1 MIGFESNGAPRIAPG
16 NTIIQTV
23 SLPHGKNRFVIGGLR
38 KQEKVKSR
46 TGIPWL
52 CEIPYLE
59 YLFGTVTTSTRYADL
74 VIVGECEW
82 ASPADSNAHAYTKK
96 TTKGAP
102 AQ

>member
-1 MIGFESNGAPRIAPG
+1 M
-16 NTIIQTV
+16 
-23 SLPHGKNRFVIGGLR
+23 IGGLR

-82 ASPADSNAHAYTKK
+82 ASPADSNEHAYTKK

>member
-1 MIGFESNGAPRIAPG
+1 MIAINQEKFI
-16 NTIIQTV
+16 TQIV
-23 SLPHGKNRFVIGGLR
+23 SLPHGKNRFVIGGLQ

-52 CEIPYLE
+52 CEIPILE
-59 YLFGTVTTSTRYADL
+59 YIFGTVTTSTRHAEL

-82 ASPADSNAHAYTKK
+82 AAPDHSESYASSKK
-96 TTKGAP
+96 STKGLP